1 MWTCGRRFCRA
12 LTNKFKPSI
21 FQGNRRISRIA
32 LRANAA
38 SELEQPRQRQ
48 RKKKK
53 RENKKKQR
61 GLWWTT
67 IGLPSTSKEIVF

>member
-32 LRANAA
+32 LRGNAA

-48 RKKKK
+48 KKKKKKK
-53 RENKKKQR
+53 RENNYNR
-61 GLWWTT
+61 FTEYL
-67 IGLPSTSKEIVF
+67 